1 MIIIFL
7 KFKAKKIINESKDE
21 NDEVGDNSILKDIKQ
36 QYEISKT
43 DEDSLL
49 KLMSECDFAS
59 SNAEKFIEKLQT
71 ELLQLDTVI
80 MINFIFSAHLE

>member
-1 MIIIFL
+1 M
-7 KFKAKKIINESKDE
+7 
-21 NDEVGDNSILKDIKQ
+21 KDIKQ
-36 QYEISKT
+36 QYEISKS

-71 ELLQLDTVI
+71 ELLQLDTVSLFYDI
-80 MINFIFSAHLE
+80 LSFYFFQQKTTTISKHYCCF